1 MAGIQFAPAPVCGLR
16 QDLSLRVDFRQAAMP
31 LRIFQN
37 SPITGL
43 EKVAVQARTFVRL
56 KYHCWHGA
64 ITEAVGHTSRLGIL
78 LPTLADLPAQFCD
91 IHQTRVQMS
100 VRPFLR
106 IPSS

>member
-43 EKVAVQARTFVRL
+43 EKVAVQARIFVRL

-64 ITEAVGHTSRLGIL
+64 ITEVVGHTSRLGIP
-78 LPTLADLPAQFCD
+78 LPTLADLPA
-91 IHQTRVQMS
+91 
-100 VRPFLR
+100 
-106 IPSS
+106 